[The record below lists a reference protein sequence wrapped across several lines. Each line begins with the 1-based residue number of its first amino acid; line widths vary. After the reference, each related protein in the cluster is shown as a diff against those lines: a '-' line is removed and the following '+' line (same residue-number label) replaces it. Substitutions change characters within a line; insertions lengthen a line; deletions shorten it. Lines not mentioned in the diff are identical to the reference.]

1 MGQAADALPKAARLS
16 RVEQSF
22 SKRIGDGLLGNI
34 RSMRCRENIHD
45 RSFYRS
51 DRHSLMLAD
60 LLRFEAGAMNHD
72 PFRALPPQ
80 PCRHRNSEVNTRW
93 VHVRD
98 AVE

>member
-1 MGQAADALPKAARLS
+1 MCRAADALPKAARLS
-16 RVEQSF
+16 RVDQSF

-34 RSMRCRENIHD
+34 RSMRCRKNIHD
-45 RSFYRS
+45 RAFYRG

-60 LLRFEAGAMNHD
+60 LLRCEVGPMNHD
-72 PFRALPPQ
+72 PFRVLPSEPR
-80 PCRHRNSEVNTRW
+80 RHWNSEVNTRW